1 MKYFWFDSIYDES
14 NKIAKNNSYRTY
26 QMKIGKSILE
36 VLALYNFENTLKIVL
51 KLFWPVGIFLNNG

>member
-1 MKYFWFDSIYDES
+1 
-14 NKIAKNNSYRTY
+14 
-26 QMKIGKSILE
+26 MKIGKSILE